1 LGNTSLPLLR
11 PLASRALTLGATSSV
26 CESMFSRCA
35 WLLGGKKFHSNGE
48 TLESRTFLAFNWDV
62 LSSLN
67 DC

>member
-1 LGNTSLPLLR
+1 MGNTSLPLLR
-11 PLASRALTLGATSSV
+11 PLASRALTLGATSSD
-26 CESMFSRCA
+26 CESLFA